1 MREEGSIPVHPLMSS
16 MRPLS
21 HKPEKLSSVVSRI
34 GETKQSMSLL
44 GSRGKFDYYVERVD
58 VRVAS
63 WWCKNFHYSGTL
75 PMNAIVFEC
84 IEFGK
89 RVGII
94 AFGTGSL
101 SRNGYAVAPNVDV
114 AWELVR
120 VAMKDHTTQ
129 VSAFVKLALRSLRK
143 IKPEIDAIM
152 SYADSGQN
160 HRGGIYKAG
169 GWIYLGESNA
179 TSMMIHGVKV
189 HVRSVVGRYGYAA
202 IAKIRSNVD
211 PNASLV
217 PGATK
222 YRFAMPMCASARRRI
237 KKCEFYKKL
246 YGKAIS

>member
-1 MREEGSIPVHPLMSS
+1 MEQSRPMS
-16 MRPLS
+16 R
-21 HKPEKLSSVVSRI
+21 KPERLLNVVSRI

-94 AFGTGSL
+94 AFGTGATG
-101 SRNGYAVAPNVDV
+101 GYAKALNVKV

-120 VAMKDHTTQ
+120 VAMKDHVTQ
-129 VSAFVKLALRSLRK
+129 VSAFVRLAIRALRK
-143 IKPEIDAIM
+143 VKPKVDAII

-160 HRGGIYKAG
+160 HKGGIYKAG
-169 GWIYLGESNA
+169 GWIYLGESYA
-179 TSMMIHGVKV
+179 TSMIINGVRV
-189 HVRSVVGRYGYAA
+189 HARTVVARYGYAA
-202 IAKIRSNVD
+202 IAKIRANVD
-211 PNASLV
+211 PNAQLIQD
-217 PGATK
+217 AIK

>member
-1 MREEGSIPVHPLMSS
+1 MEQSRPMS
-16 MRPLS
+16 R
-21 HKPEKLSSVVSRI
+21 KPERLLNVVSRI

-94 AFGTGSL
+94 AFGTGATG
-101 SRNGYAVAPNVDV
+101 GYAKALNVKV

-120 VAMKDHTTQ
+120 VAMKDHVTQ
-129 VSAFVKLALRSLRK
+129 VSAFVRLAIRALRK
-143 IKPEIDAIM
+143 VKPKVDAII

-160 HRGGIYKAG
+160 HKGGIYKA
-169 GWIYLGESNA
+169 
-179 TSMMIHGVKV
+179 
-189 HVRSVVGRYGYAA
+189 
-202 IAKIRSNVD
+202 
-211 PNASLV
+211 
-217 PGATK
+217 
-222 YRFAMPMCASARRRI
+222 
-237 KKCEFYKKL
+237 
-246 YGKAIS
+246 